1 VVDCIPMWNRAA
13 TIVPAFFALTLF
25 ASAALLFLVQP
36 MVGKLVLPLLGGTP
50 AVWNTCLVF
59 FQVLLLAGYTYAHW
73 TTTLLGVRR
82 QAIVHLLLLSVPF
95 LALPITLPSGAV
107 PDDVAIARPAWWL
120 IITLG
125 QTVGLPFF
133 MVATSGPILQR
144 WFAATGHRD
153 AADPYHLYAASNL
166 GSFVALLGYPL
177 LVEPHSTL
185 GEQGSWWTWGYV
197 ALLALVALCALVLF
211 ISPAVE
217 RQRDGRD
224 APVSPPSTAGDP
236 GILFWILLAAI
247 PSALLV
253 SVTSYLT
260 TDIAAVPLLWVLP
273 LALYL
278 LSFVLAFAR
287 RQFIAR
293 RVLAAVLPIL
303 VLILLLAMLID
314 ATEPIWLLLP
324 GHLAALLVAAWVCH
338 GELARRRPPAERL
351 TGYYLTISLGGALGG
366 LASALAAPLIFRSP
380 GAEYALTLIAACALA
395 PPVRRGPTSWHWRDV
410 QTPLALGVVTA
421 ILVTI
426 VNVFL
431 PDPGRWV
438 TGALFGVPLVAVAT
452 FMDHPAR
459 FAAGLL
465 AIFCAGALF
474 DGPNGRP
481 LVTERNFFGV
491 VRVTREP
498 RTGWHRLVHGNTV
511 HGRQAWIDG
520 VPQPTPLTYYHPT
533 GPAGQLFRTLGSRPE
548 LRIAQCGLGT
558 GALAYYATPGQ
569 SWVFY
574 EIDPDVVRVAR
585 DPALFTFL
593 SDHLPDDPIVLGDAR
608 LQLRHAADSAY
619 DIIVIDAFS
628 SDAIPVHLLTRE
640 AVALYLQ
647 KLAAGGML
655 VFHISNRY
663 LDLKPVLAGLAAD
676 AALEVCRV
684 RDDSALNNQER
695 DAGKSPSIWVVMSRR
710 SEDIGQM
717 RINALWMPVEAPPGF
732 RVWTDDYSH
741 LWGVFKWW

>member
-1 VVDCIPMWNRAA
+1 
-13 TIVPAFFALTLF
+13 VPALFALTLF

-59 FQVLLLAGYTYAHW
+59 FQMLLLAGYAYAHW
-73 TTTLLGVRR
+73 TTKLLGVRR
-82 QAIVHLLLLSVPF
+82 QAIVHLLLLAVPI
-95 LALPITLPSGAV
+95 LALPIMLPAGAV
-107 PDDVAIARPAWWL
+107 PDDAAIARPVWWL
-120 IITLG
+120 IGTLAE
-125 QTVGLPFF
+125 TVGLPFF
-133 MVATSGPILQR
+133 IVATSGPILQR

-153 AADPYHLYAASNL
+153 AADPYYLYAASNL
-166 GSFVALLGYPL
+166 GSFAALLGYPL

-185 GEQGSWWTWGYV
+185 GEQGWWWTYFYFG
-197 ALLALVALCALVLF
+197 LISLMSLCALLLF
-211 ISPAVE
+211 VSPKQPPVSPADE
-217 RQRDGRD
+217 RQRVGR
-224 APVSPPSTAGDP
+224 AAGESKDT
-236 GILFWILLAAI
+236 LFLLLLSAI

-287 RQFIAR
+287 RQFVSR

-303 VLILLLAMLID
+303 ALILLLAMLID

-324 GHLAALLVAAWVCH
+324 AHLLAMLVAAWVCH

-380 GAEYALTLIAACALA
+380 GAEYAITLIATCTLA
-395 PPVRRGPTSWHWRDV
+395 PSVRRAPMGWQWHDV
-410 QTPLALGVVTA
+410 RTPLAIGVATA
-421 ILVTI
+421 IVVLI
-426 VNVFL
+426 VNVLL
-431 PDPGRWV
+431 PDPGRWI
-438 TGALFGVPLVAVAT
+438 TGALFGMPLVAVAT
-452 FMDHPAR
+452 LMDRPVC

-465 AIFCAGALF
+465 AVFAAGALF

-481 LVTERNFFGV
+481 LITERNFFGV
-491 VRVTREP
+491 VRATREP
-498 RTGWHRLVHGNTV
+498 KTGWHRLVHGNTV

-520 VPQPTPLTYYHPT
+520 VPQPTPLTYYYPT
-533 GPAGQLFRTLGSRPE
+533 GPAGHLFRTLGDRFKTV
-548 LRIAQCGLGT
+548 ANCGLGT
-558 GALAYYATPGQ
+558 GALAYYARPGQ
-569 SWVFY
+569 VWTFY
-574 EIDPDVVRVAR
+574 EIDPAVVRVAR

-593 SDHLPDDPIVLGDAR
+593 NDHLPDCPIVLGDAR
-608 LQLRHAADSAY
+608 LQLRHAPDAGH
-619 DIIVIDAFS
+619 DIIVVDAFS

-640 AVALYLQ
+640 ALALYLR
-647 KLAAGGML
+647 KLAPGGL
-655 VFHISNRY
+655 LLFHISNRY
-663 LDLKPVLAGLAAD
+663 LDLKPVLAALAAD
-676 AALEVCRV
+676 AELEVCRV
-684 RDDSALNNQER
+684 RDESLLDDAER
-695 DAGKSPSIWVVMSRR
+695 ATGKSPSIWAVLARKP
-710 SEDIGQM
+710 EDLG
-717 RINALWMPVEAPPGF
+717 RLRLNALWLSVDVPPDF